1 MALTLAMKTFETRV
15 VGGDTLEPYEAT
27 EALNPLAFIS
37 ARGLLHKLITH
48 PLAVK
53 TQMRTLSGPAST
65 RASIAM
71 DGGVADGA
79 VYDNT
84 S

>member
-27 EALNPLAFIS
+27 EAFNPLAFIS
-37 ARGLLHKLITH
+37 ARAAPKAH